1 MKTFFK
7 FSALLLLWSCSGG
20 SHRTISGKLD
30 FGSDQLIIISKITEA
45 GEVPLDS
52 ATADSDGNFEMRNGA
67 AGIDYYLL
75 RTGPNSVIYLVLDGS
90 EDVRI
95 TGDARELES
104 TYTVEGSPESE
115 LLRKLRATDR
125 QLRDSFNRTF
135 AAMRDMDP
143 LQRDSAAH
151 ELETGYTLSMREY
164 ARKTVREHPGALAS
178 LSATKFLD
186 QSNDLELMQ
195 LLADSLDKRY
205 SGNPYVED
213 YRRLVTELRMLPPGS
228 QAPPIELNTPEG
240 KKVTLEDFKGKVLLV
255 DFWAS
260 WCGPC
265 RRANPDLKRLY
276 DKHRADAFDVLGVSL
291 DDNPEAWKQAI
302 RQDGLPW
309 THVSEM
315 KKWDSKCVKDY
326 HIEAIPFSVLL
337 DGEGRILAKGLD
349 PEQLEPIIL
358 EALHK
363 KR

>member
-1 MKTFFK
+1 MKSAIRI
-7 FSALLLLWSCSGG
+7 SALLFLYSCSGG
-20 SHRTISGKLD
+20 VHPTISGKLD
-30 FGSDQLIIISKITEA
+30 FGSDQAVVLSKITES
-45 GEVPLDS
+45 GEVRLDS
-52 ATADSDGNFEMRNGA
+52 ATTDGDGNFELRNA
-67 AGIDYYLL
+67 ASGTDYYLL
-75 RTGPNSVIYLVLDGS
+75 RTGPKSVIYLVLDGS

-104 TYTVEGSPESE
+104 TYSVEGSPESE
-115 LLRKLRATDR
+115 LLRKLRSTDR
-125 QLRDSFNRTF
+125 QLTDSFNRTF
-135 AAMRDMDP
+135 AGMRDMVP
-143 LQRDSAAH
+143 MQRDSAAH
-151 ELETGYTLSMREY
+151 ELETRYTRSMREY
-164 ARKTVREHPGALAS
+164 AREMIREHPGSLAS

-195 LLADSLDKRY
+195 LLADSLYKRHQ
-205 SGNPYVED
+205 GNPYVED
-213 YRRLVTELRMLPPGS
+213 YRRLVSELRMLPPGS
-228 QAPPIELNTPEG
+228 TAPPIELKTPEG
-240 KKVTLEDFKGKVLLV
+240 RPVTLDDFKGKVLLV

-260 WCGPC
+260 WCAPC

-276 DKHRADAFDVLGVSL
+276 DKHRADAFAVLGVSL

-302 RQDGLPW
+302 RQDALPW
-309 THVSEM
+309 TQVSEL

-337 DGEGRILAKGLD
+337 DRDGKILAKGLE